1 MFSKAVS
8 VGIAVAT
15 VGLFSPFGAI
25 AQTETSRYNAAN
37 ARVDE
42 LAQMPAAIEPSMAQ
56 PENPLANLPE
66 GTLVFSQ
73 TDRIAVRVYSSD
85 GAPRLNLYN
94 KQTGLTEVQGA
105 SVTVEPTSAGIT
117 YRYAGELTVDVAI
130 ANSGEQTITIN
141 GMSQPV
147 DKAITGTVSYLPR
160 IALPPNAVVEAS
172 LVDVSRADAPAIVLS
187 SQKIVSGG
195 RQVPFP
201 FTLLYD
207 PGQINSRFSYAVQ
220 SRITVDGDL
229 QFVSTTQFPVITN
242 GNPTKVEVR
251 VEPTAQ
257 PTAQT
262 MTDKTQLT
270 NTVWQLEQIQYSD
283 DKLLETA
290 APSSYTIEFM
300 KDGQL
305 SIRADCNQVL
315 GSFTEDGSRLSIDLG
330 PTTLAACPPES
341 IDQEYLRALQDASS
355 YFFQDGNL
363 FVDLKLDTGTMQFF
377 SSGDRAL

>member
-1 MFSKAVS
+1 MFSRLVSAGLAV
-8 VGIAVAT
+8 IAVDVLAP
-15 VGLFSPFGAI
+15 FSAI
-25 AQTETSRYNAAN
+25 AQPETTRHYSAD
-37 ARVDE
+37 ARISE
-42 LAQMPAAIEPSMAQ
+42 PAQMPAGEAKTM
-56 PENPLANLPE
+56 NLPE

-73 TDRIAVRVYSSD
+73 TDRIAVRVYTLK

-94 KQTGLTEVQGA
+94 KQTGITEVQEA
-105 SVTVEPTSAGIT
+105 PVTVKSTDAGIT
-117 YRYAGELTVDVAI
+117 YSYAGRLTVDIAI
-130 ANSGEQTITIN
+130 ASSGEQTITLN
-141 GMSQPV
+141 GTPQPA
-147 DKAITGTVSYLPR
+147 DKAVTGTVSYLPR
-160 IALPPNAVVEAS
+160 IALPPNAVVEVS
-172 LVDVSRADAPAIVLS
+172 LVDVSRADAPATVLS
-187 SQKIVSGG
+187 SQQIVSGG

-207 PGQINSRFSYAVQ
+207 PGQIDSRFSYAVQ

-229 QFVSTTQFPVITN
+229 QFVSTTRFPVITN
-242 GNPTKVEVR
+242 GNSTKVEVR

-270 NTVWQLEQIQYSD
+270 DTVWQLEQIQYSD
-283 DKLLETA
+283 DKLLETTS
-290 APSSYTIEFM
+290 PSNYTVEFM

-315 GSFTEDGSRLSIDLG
+315 GSFTEDGSSLSIDLG

-355 YFFQDGNL
+355 YFFQDGSL
-363 FVDLKLDTGTMQFF
+363 FVDLKSDTGTMQFS